1 MPSLIVPIANVVTVV
16 AVGTA
21 LSEGLKSP
29 KAVAMFYAGVAKS
42 CYTSTGSKRVAC
54 IVSAGACGFTITPEP
69 STSPI
74 YRNLCS

>member
-1 MPSLIVPIANVVTVV
+1 MPSLIVPIATVVTVL

-54 IVSAGACGFTITPEP
+54 IVSA
-69 STSPI
+69 
-74 YRNLCS
+74 